1 MALSDRDR
9 RTLIIGGV
17 VLGVILVGYLLFTML
32 SGGGGSATPSF
43 APVSPGSTGSSPSAS
58 GSPSLAPSVQPAQTF
73 TGRDP
78 FSIPPVLVTTSPP
91 QTTGPSGSG
100 SGTPPPSSGS
110 STPSTSPP
118 PTNPGGGSSTV
129 VGGHTVVLLDVFPQ
143 NGTDTAQVE
152 VDGQV
157 YNVSVGNTFAGR
169 FELVSTSGNCADF
182 LYGDQSFTLCAS
194 TSK

>member
-1 MALSDRDR
+1 MPLSDRDR
-9 RTLIIGGV
+9 RTLMYGGGA
-17 VLGVILVGYLLFTML
+17 LAVILVGYLLFMML
-32 SGGGGSATPSF
+32 SGGGESATPSF
-43 APVSPGSTGSSPSAS
+43 APVSPAGTGSGPSATQ
-58 GSPSLAPSVQPAQTF
+58 SPSLAPSVPPAQSF

-78 FSIPPVLVTTSPP
+78 FSIPPVLVVTTAPP
-91 QTTGPSGSG
+91 TSG
-100 SGTPPPSSGS
+100 GTPPPTSGG
-110 STPSTSPP
+110 TPPPTSGATSPP

-152 VDGQV
+152 VDGKV
-157 YNVSVGNTFAGR
+157 YNVSVGNKFASGQ
-169 FELVSTSGNCADF
+169 FELVSTSGNCATF